1 MATDPALDLVNDL
14 DKEIQTV
21 SDEIESLSAALD
33 TRQASLD
40 RLVLERATVA
50 QIAQRRGVTVPTIP
64 VAALPPAEDWSAL
77 SRVDAVERVLRDSSS
92 PMHLTEIQTELK
104 RHGRSNDGLDAIS
117 ATLAHI
123 KGNRGTVVS
132 VGHGRW
138 EYVRAGTTAAG
149 FGNAFENVTTTIAN
163 GVLAS
168 GLGDDLARIMAG
180 GDHPERYGEALQR
193 ALADH
198 EGDASDQ

>member
-1 MATDPALDLVNDL
+1 MITDPALDLVNDL
-14 DKEIQTV
+14 DNEIKIV

-50 QIAQRRGVTVPTIP
+50 QIAQRRGITVPPIP
-64 VAALPPAEDWSAL
+64 VVALPPAEDWSAL
-77 SRVDAVERVLRDSSS
+77 SRVDAVEQVLRDSSS
-92 PMHLTEIQTELK
+92 SMHLTEIQTELK

-138 EYVRAGTTAAG
+138 EYVRAGTNAAG
-149 FGNAFENVTTTIAN
+149 FGNVFENMTTTIAK
-163 GVLAS
+163 GVIAS
-168 GLGDDLARIMAG
+168 GVGDDLARIVAG
-180 GDHPERYGEALQR
+180 GDHPEHYGEVLQQALN
-193 ALADH
+193 DH
-198 EGDASDQ
+198 DGSAPGQ